1 MDSTSITLLIAIV
14 VLVALSAFFSA
25 SETAFSCIN
34 RIRIKNMANA
44 GSKRAK
50 LALSLAERYDELL
63 STILIGNNIVNIA
76 SATIATVLF
85 TKFFLQN
92 GATLST
98 IVMTVVVLIFGE
110 ITPKSIA
117 KENAEQ
123 ISMAFSPILRFLMV
137 VLTPLN
143 FCFRMW
149 KRLVSKVFRP
159 KTTQGISEDELMT
172 IVDEAENEGGIDEQ
186 EGKLIR
192 AAIEFND
199 LDAEDIL
206 TPRVDVV
213 AVERNKPAEKIAQ
226 LFLEHGYSRIPVYEN
241 TVDNIIGVIHEKD
254 FFANQ
259 HKEGFRLDDIIS
271 EVAYITENTK
281 ISALLRLLQKT
292 KSHLAVVVD
301 EFGGTVGI
309 ITMEDILEELVGD
322 IWDEHD
328 EVVEEIQKTGENT
341 YHIKC
346 SADLEDLFDLFGI
359 DEEFDTV
366 TVSGWVVQA
375 LGKIPDPGDHFTY
388 QNLDVTVVQTDS
400 RKVLEIEVKVLPE
413 GEKTE

>member
-192 AAIEFND
+192 TAIEFND